1 MAARA
6 QRVWELSS
14 RQSIRAFGGTPWPRR
29 VHLNRLLS
37 TPVHQDR
44 KDNECRSKKRTSPAA
59 RQKPLKEQQTAAPTP
74 AATTVEPT
82 ARQPLAKAP
91 LTAARIPA
99 GMTVARMAVP
109 MVAQTAVPTVAQT
122 AERTAA
128 LTPDLALRS
137 GPQVSDLRPA
147 LSRCLTIDTDRFA
160 VEHWGQAPLLSA
172 TTGFTDLF
180 SSDAVDEL
188 LTVRGIRTPFLRM
201 ARNGQILA
209 AATYTSTGGVGAT
222 VTDQADPAKI
232 HALMAEGAT
241 LVLQGLHRTW
251 APLQEFA
258 RQLHDDLGHAVQVNA
273 YVTPPGAQGFSPHYD
288 THDVFVL
295 QIAGTKDW
303 QIHRPVIAAPGPDQP
318 WSNVRSQVA
327 SRASEPAYLTTT
339 LTPGDCLYLPRG
351 WLHSAVADDRTSIH
365 VTIGIHPL
373 TTADVASA
381 IVAEVTAADPE
392 LRRSLPVGAVA
403 APRGLADAIDAARKD
418 LMAALATMP
427 TEQVATRLLRQFDE
441 SQRAKPVSPLQQLDA
456 VRDLTTRSVV
466 RLREGLR
473 PALSDAG
480 GRCRL
485 TAGGRFVEAPAACGD
500 ALRALATGAE
510 VTVQDLPGVEGNIAV
525 ALVRRALTEGIVIPA

>member
-1 MAARA
+1 MGRTRA
-6 QRVWELSS
+6 
-14 RQSIRAFGGTPWPRR
+14 GT
-29 VHLNRLLS
+29 
-37 TPVHQDR
+37 
-44 KDNECRSKKRTSPAA
+44 
-59 RQKPLKEQQTAAPTP
+59 TA
-74 AATTVEPT
+74 EPT

-91 LTAARIPA
+91 QTAVRIPA
-99 GMTVARMAVP
+99 GMTEARTVARTAARTAVP
-109 MVAQTAVPTVAQT
+109 MVA
-122 AERTAA
+122 RTAA

-137 GPQVSDLRPA
+137 GPQVIDLRPA
-147 LSRCLTIDTDRFA
+147 LSRCLTISTDEFA
-160 VEHWGQAPLLSA
+160 TEYWGQAPLLSA
-172 TTGFTDLF
+172 TADFDDLF
-180 SSDAVDEL
+180 SSAAVDDL

-201 ARNGQILA
+201 ARNGQVLA
-209 AATYTSTGGVGAT
+209 AATYTGAGGVGAT
-222 VTDQADPAKI
+222 VTDQADPVKI

-258 RQLHDDLGHAVQVNA
+258 RQLHVDLGHAVQVNA

-318 WSNVRSQVA
+318 WSQVRSQVA
-327 SRASEPAYLTTT
+327 SRASEPAYLATT

-365 VTIGIHPL
+365 VTIGIHPI
-373 TTADVASA
+373 TAADVASA
-381 IVAEVTAADPE
+381 IVAEVTAADSE

-403 APRGLADAIDAARKD
+403 APSGLTDAIEAVRKD
-418 LMAALATMP
+418 LMAALATLP
-427 TEQVATRLLRQFDE
+427 TEQVATRVLRQFDE
-441 SQRAKPVSPLQQLDA
+441 SQRPEPVSPLQQLDA
-456 VRDLTTRSVV
+456 ARDLTPRSVV

-473 PALSDAG
+473 PTLSDIG

-485 TAGGRFVEAPAACGD
+485 TAGGRFIEAPAACRV
-500 ALRALATGAE
+500 ALRALATGTA
-510 VTVQDLPGVEGNIAV
+510 VTVQDLPGVECETAL